1 MQWRREIRQDLSLM
15 IPEEPPEG
23 VECVRVR
30 VRFGDGERITR
41 RFRRTDTVQVYIII
55 YLVKF

>member
-30 VRFGDGERITR
+30 VRFGDGERITQW
-41 RFRRTDTVQVYIII
+41 FRPTDSVQVYI